1 MRRSIHVLFV
11 VCCLAV
17 LSSTVTV
24 AQNTKLLFN
33 SVPITNSAT
42 LNAPDIPGVA
52 DWFITN
58 PLPTWDQAA
67 PFASTQ
73 VLLSCTATT
82 GTTWDT
88 ASLMG
93 PPIDTAHPAPTLIV
107 DNYIQVQTNT
117 ESGPAIPD
125 QNLCRIGDS
134 ASEPRCFAGSDV
146 YPSGVPWNPADV
158 AIHYT
163 GVANQ
168 SFNVTPGVALYTI
181 RLMDW
186 GFTYA
191 SSSVTLNTSCGI
203 VDKVCHYSAG
213 PGGGKWKTL
222 MSDPSGIFNGH
233 LKQHSNDHAGACT
246 GNEVVPTT

>member
-24 AQNTKLLFN
+24 AQTKLLFN
-33 SVPITNSAT
+33 SVPITDSAT

-73 VLLSCTATT
+73 VLLSCTT
-82 GTTWDT
+82 GDT
-88 ASLMG
+88 ATLMG
-93 PPIDTAHPAPTLIV
+93 PPIDAAHPAPTLIV

-117 ESGPAIPD
+117 ESGPAISD
-125 QNLCRIGDS
+125 QNLCHLNPSDLT
-134 ASEPRCFAGSDV
+134 SEPRCFVRSDV
-146 YPSGVPWNPADV
+146 YPGGVPSDPANV
-158 AIHYT
+158 AGHYA
-163 GVANQ
+163 GVADQ
-168 SFNVTPGVALYTI
+168 TFNVVSGVALYTI

-191 SSSVTLNTSCGI
+191 SSSVTLKTSCGI

-233 LKQHSNDHAGACT
+233 LKQHINDHVGACK
-246 GNEVVPTT
+246 GNEVVVPTT